1 MLQLLF
7 YNTPC
12 GCSPAACNY
21 SYLLQ
26 LLVLQPHLDA
36 SSAAANPFGSKFT
49 HAAATPSCYNY
60 FCCIVPC
67 GCSPAACKCFYLLQL
82 LVLQPHLVAATA
94 SAALCPVGAHQ
105 QHATTPIRYH
115 CLCCSLI
122 QMLQQLLLQ
131 CALWVLT
138 SSMQLL
144 LFATAAC
151 AAASSRCY
159 NCFCCNVP
167 CGCSPAAC
175 NYFKLLLLLVLQ
187 CALWV
192 LTSSSSSG
200 AAVAAASRGGQAPA

>member
-1 MLQLLF
+1 M
-7 YNTPC
+7 PC

-105 QHATTPIRYH
+105 QHATTSNCYC
-115 CLCCSLI
+115 CL
-122 QMLQQLLLQ
+122 
-131 CALWVLT
+131 
-138 SSMQLL
+138 
-144 LFATAAC
+144 
-151 AAASSRCY
+151 
-159 NCFCCNVP
+159 CCNVP
-167 CGCSPAAC
+167 CGCSPAVVVAERLLPLPAGEVRPRPEVTLLV
-175 NYFKLLLLLVLQ
+175 LLLLLLL
-187 CALWV
+187 LWGP
-192 LTSSSSSG
+192 TAREGEREEG
-200 AAVAAASRGGQAPA
+200 ANIRDF